1 MSIVAPLYK
10 FLRAVDAIHRQF
22 GVCHVS
28 ISTCLRLRFSSL
40 IEHCLPSHYHFSATF
55 RPPQEVTDRYPGVLR
70 LTGNDVLTF
79 DTASQALIVRTN
91 THGPSHPTSRRPAIR
106 LLQTQQVLLTNFMH
120 FNMLPLVPRPTAQ
133 HIDISPITNYSDS
146 ISHVSTLL
154 LSLLASS
161 FSFESHAFI
170 LSSPTTQGYKSLS
183 IKTDP
188 SFPSSSLGAAKW
200 KQFWSLQILPLNARN
215 TWFRILHNKV
225 VTPRALLHQRLGDR
239 FSPSSCPHCQ
249 TSSSS
254 SSPSLEDTEHFLFS
268 CPYKLEVWRQTLSLY
283 LSPRFCNFAYEEY
296 LAILHFRLD
305 VDRSSHALFPD
316 LSVFQVFACIQQ
328 AIWSAHYRHVF
339 QHVPF
344 IPSNDVV
351 IYTIHRTLHNLDS
364 QLTVPLILHLAF
376 PLYI

>member
-1 MSIVAPLYK
+1 MALVTPFVAPVGFYSCCQ
-10 FLRAVDAIHRQF
+10 AISALNTCSAHLLPRLSILSHLSLLVSTLSCMSPVSHNVHRCAALQ
-22 GVCHVS
+22 VPSSCRCHPPPVWCMPCFHKYLLAS
-28 ISTCLRLRFSSL
+28 PLLQSDRTLPTIS
-40 IEHCLPSHYHFSATF
+40 LPLLSYFSASP
-55 RPPQEVTDRYPGVLR
+55 R
-70 LTGNDVLTF
+70 
-79 DTASQALIVRTN
+79 ASQALIVRTN

-215 TWFRILHNKV
+215 TWRSLLSFFLSSLPNFVIIL
-225 VTPRALLHQRLGDR
+225 
-239 FSPSSCPHCQ
+239 
-249 TSSSS
+249 
-254 SSPSLEDTEHFLFS
+254 
-268 CPYKLEVWRQTLSLY
+268 LS
-283 LSPRFCNFAYEEY
+283 
-296 LAILHFRLD
+296 
-305 VDRSSHALFPD
+305 
-316 LSVFQVFACIQQ
+316 
-328 AIWSAHYRHVF
+328 
-339 QHVPF
+339 
-344 IPSNDVV
+344 IP
-351 IYTIHRTLHNLDS
+351 
-364 QLTVPLILHLAF
+364 
-376 PLYI
+376 